1 MKKLNEEE
9 LYDLVDYAI
18 KYYLDI
24 SFIEEMPLGETIY
37 DRQSTSVNNNDILLK
52 LKEKYSLSKTDISTG
67 GPAAYFGIKN
77 TQTKVGLISPHSH
90 NFCENCN
97 RVRITCK
104 GELFLCLGHDTKIEL
119 MPLIRLNPNNDE
131 PLKEAIINSM
141 AIKPKSHNFNLAD
154 EQPSVVRFMSHTGG

>member
-52 LKEKYSLSKTDISTG
+52 LKEKYSLSKTRDSFKRSSAT
-67 GPAAYFGIKN
+67 
-77 TQTKVGLISPHSH
+77 
-90 NFCENCN
+90 
-97 RVRITCK
+97 
-104 GELFLCLGHDTKIEL
+104 
-119 MPLIRLNPNNDE
+119 
-131 PLKEAIINSM
+131 
-141 AIKPKSHNFNLAD
+141 
-154 EQPSVVRFMSHTGG
+154 